1 MNPQTLIAAA
11 VAVALT
17 FSAAG
22 EKPRDGGGQAP
33 PPVVPQS
40 VSLKRGEAAAI
51 PLGIHG
57 IRGGALEFLIR
68 TPPRFGRLSAI
79 KPLGLNSASVIYTA
93 PAKGGA
99 AADQFTYAVRSE
111 EGVSAPGLVSIVII
125 EPVVLPAKL
134 VAPPELVF
142 STVFPGQRSSVEMEL
157 ANRGGGVIEGELNV
171 PAPWSVEGIRLYKIA
186 AGQSAAFNVVF
197 KSEKPGSF
205 SGDVIFPGPPRTVV
219 TLRAVAE
226 ERLIATPSRLELVAQ
241 PASLTRKG
249 VIHLANRSGEDAKVM
264 LAAGPRLLTDRAV
277 TVPARGEAG
286 VPIFAD
292 AGEISAFDEEVKL
305 SAGEWSASVA
315 VHAAAVGP
323 VLQFVK
329 GDGLFAAPVAGRAE
343 EGIATLENLGGQA
356 ATVRLEIEPPFQLRS
371 QSATVPAKGRVEIP
385 VRLPQIEAGV
395 HSATLNA
402 TAEGQTTKLEIRA
415 EVAEAPKAAP
425 AANRVAESQ
434 PVSTAGDDIVKDGDS
449 AQGEGTSLLPNG
461 LPEFPN
467 ELGTHVRDIK
477 PASAVIDWT
486 PDLGKAEE
494 LRFEERVLYV
504 SSEDELQAKWVR
516 CATNPLPPD
525 DGRPRAEVMGLQPSA
540 LHVIRAASGEG
551 EAATVHFTVQFH
563 TPAKKPIVEIKP
575 KPLALIGAI
584 ALLGFLLWR
593 RWKAGKRADG

>member
-1 MNPQTLIAAA
+1 MNPQILIAAA

-111 EGVSAPGLVSIVII
+111 EGVSAPGIVSIVIVA
-125 EPVVLPAKL
+125 PVVSPAKL
-134 VAPPELVF
+134 IAPAELVF
-142 STVFPGQRSSVEMEL
+142 PTVFPGQRSSVEMEL
-157 ANRGGGVIEGELNV
+157 ANRGGGVVEGELNV
-171 PAPWSVEGIRLYKIA
+171 PEPWSVEGIRLYKIA
-186 AGQSAAFNVVF
+186 AGKSTTFSVVF
-197 KSEKPGSF
+197 KSEKAGSF
-205 SGDVIFPGPPRTVV
+205 NGDVILPGPPRAVV
-219 TLRAVAE
+219 ALHAAAE
-226 ERLIATPSRLELVAQ
+226 ERLVATPPRLELAAQ

-249 VIHLANRSGEDAKVM
+249 ALHLANRTGEDAKVM

-277 TVPARGEAG
+277 TVPAHGEAS

-292 AGEISAFDEEVKL
+292 AGEMSAFDEEVKL

-329 GDGLFAAPVAGRAE
+329 SDGIFAAPVAGQAE
-343 EGIATLENLGGQA
+343 EGIATLENIGGQA
-356 ATVRLEIEPPFQLRS
+356 ASVRLAIEPPFQLRS
-371 QSATVPAKGRVEIP
+371 QTATVPAKGRVEIP
-385 VRLPQIEAGV
+385 VRLAEAGAGV
-395 HSATLNA
+395 HSAMLHA
-402 TAEGQTTKLEIRA
+402 TADGQTVKLDIRA
-415 EVAEAPKAAP
+415 DVAEAPP
-425 AANRVAESQ
+425 PVSRPAESA
-434 PVSTAGDDIVKDGDS
+434 TARPANDDIVRPGDP
-449 AQGEGTSLLPNG
+449 APDDGTSLLPSA

-467 ELGTHVRDIK
+467 ELGTHVVGIK
-477 PASAVIDWT
+477 HTSAVIDWP
-486 PDLGKAEE
+486 PDLGKVEE
-494 LRFEERVLYV
+494 LHFEERVLYV
-504 SSEDELQAKWVR
+504 AADDQLQAKWVR
-516 CATNPLPPD
+516 CASTPLPPD
-525 DGRPRAEVMGLQPSA
+525 GGRLRAEVTGLQPDA
-540 LHVIRAASGEG
+540 LHMIRAVTGEG
-551 EAATVHFTVQFH
+551 DAAAAHFTVQFH
-563 TPAKKPIVEIKP
+563 TPPKKPLVEIKARS
-575 KPLALIGAI
+575 LVLIAAI
-584 ALLGFLLWR
+584 ALLAFLLWL
-593 RWKAGKRADG
+593 RWKAVSGVTNDE